1 VDIIQY
7 LLHFSLQFKTAFDI
21 ISTAEEDRRCTHMAN
36 IKSQKKR
43 ALTNLKRQNAKAGEK
58 SELKTAIKKV
68 LTAVEA
74 NDKDAA
80 VKAYNEANKAL
91 DKALVNSIKKKNYVA
106 RQKSRLALAVNSI
119 K

>member
-1 VDIIQY
+1 
-7 LLHFSLQFKTAFDI
+7 
-21 ISTAEEDRRCTHMAN
+21 MAN

-68 LTAVEA
+68 LAAVEA

-80 VKAYNEANKAL
+80 VKAYNEANKDL
-91 DKALVNSIKKKNYVA
+91 DKALVNNIKKKNYVA